1 MTHAP
6 DRRRESAG
14 LDADLI
20 TALST
25 DVLQALEIIQ
35 VPAFAL
41 DDDRRVRWQNAAAIA
56 LVGDLRGKLDRTIG
70 APEDLGRVRD
80 AFAREQMGARHADYE
95 ATVIRGDGRR
105 VRLAVS
111 SVPLRGADGRLIGS
125 FALARALEDREP
137 VPDGSPHL
145 TARQRQT
152 LTLLAAGCST
162 SQMAELMGLSEE
174 TVRNHVKRLLRRVDA
189 RSRVEAVAKG
199 RRAGLL

>member
-6 DRRRESAG
+6 DRRSESSG

-25 DVLQALEIIQ
+25 DVLQVLEIIQ

-56 LVGDLRGKLDRTIG
+56 LVGDLRGKLDRTIV
-70 APEDLGRVRD
+70 APEDLGHVRD

-111 SVPLRGADGRLIGS
+111 SVPLRADGRLIGS
-125 FALARALEDREP
+125 FALARALEDRDP
-137 VPDGSPHL
+137 LPDGSPHL

-174 TVRNHVKRLLRRVDA
+174 TVRNHVKRLLRRLDA

-199 RRAGLL
+199 RCAGLL